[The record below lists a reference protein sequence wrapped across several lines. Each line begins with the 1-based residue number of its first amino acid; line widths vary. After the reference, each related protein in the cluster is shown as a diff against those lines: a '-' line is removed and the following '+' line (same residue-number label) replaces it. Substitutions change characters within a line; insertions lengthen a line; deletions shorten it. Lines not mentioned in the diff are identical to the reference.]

1 MKSHPIGA
9 RGHKW
14 QLAGTKATP
23 QPRLYPTKRGPF
35 VDTLRANA
43 APSRV
48 TSRGS
53 SSERGITNMSMRV
66 RIELRCLVI
75 GGGSIMSG
83 SLLDNYAS
91 IPIDDLVAS
100 IAKDRRRPLR
110 IVDADFG
117 GLDGTICGLWLALP
131 VADLIFVADD
141 LSGMHRDHVI
151 LHELAHPL
159 LITAR
164 RLGGNDRRGR
174 IAVSL
179 AEARPRETSPATK
192 SLRRRAQEAA
202 AEQLASAVAASTRRT
217 QRSAWVDDASARQ
230 VARVLGRPQ

>member
-1 MKSHPIGA
+1 M
-9 RGHKW
+9 
-14 QLAGTKATP
+14 
-23 QPRLYPTKRGPF
+23 
-35 VDTLRANA
+35 
-43 APSRV
+43 
-48 TSRGS
+48 
-53 SSERGITNMSMRV
+53 
-66 RIELRCLVI
+66 

-100 IAKDRRRPLR
+100 IAKGRRRPIR

-131 VADLIFVADD
+131 VADLIFIADD

-151 LHELAHPL
+151 LHELAHL
-159 LITAR
+159 LLDHR
-164 RLGGNDRRGR
+164 
-174 IAVSL
+174 AVS
-179 AEARPRETSPATK
+179 EATIEEVA
-192 SLRRRAQEAA
+192 SLFPSLKPDLVKRVLQRSHYDDAQEAA